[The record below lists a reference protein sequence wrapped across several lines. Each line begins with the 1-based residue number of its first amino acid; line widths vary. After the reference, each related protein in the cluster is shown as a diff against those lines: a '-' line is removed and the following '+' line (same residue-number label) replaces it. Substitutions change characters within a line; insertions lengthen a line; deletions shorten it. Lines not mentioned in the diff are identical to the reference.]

1 MKRLNLFF
9 AISLMFFAF
18 NSCQKE
24 GVSSSTDETTLSLQE
39 TQSEEALTD
48 IDLLA
53 DEAIDSNISQLKSAD
68 ILNNMYLTD
77 CPVVT
82 FNTTVSPEVLTID
95 FGTSCTGKDGK
106 IRSGKIIVTSVSFKT
121 FPSVRDKSFDN
132 YTVDGKKITGS
143 IVKTILKD
151 SENNIRTAQITENV
165 SISFPDNEGTATRIA
180 NITRQYQRGVLGIRN
195 DNQIVSWGTVEFTR
209 LSGVKINKTIT
220 AENPLVFKADCH
232 HIVSGIVSITT
243 SNNRSWTIDYGT
255 GECDNLAT
263 LTING
268 KSKVIRIR

>member
-151 SENNIRTAQITENV
+151 AENNIRTAQITENV